1 LKEYTCI
8 TSEERELQ
16 KLKVVF
22 HSIFFFFFFVLQWPS
37 TPNILHSFIE
47 INNDDDDDDDFN
59 ANFPIANDRGD
70 TDNLVVVFIV
80 VVLFFCHQSGV
91 CSKRKDDEEEEEEDD
106 VDVPK

>member
-47 INNDDDDDDDFN
+47 INNDDDDDFN
-59 ANFPIANDRGD
+59 ANFPIANDRVD

>member
-1 LKEYTCI
+1 MKEYTCI

-47 INNDDDDDDDFN
+47 INNDDDDDFN
-59 ANFPIANDRGD
+59 ANFPIANDRVD
-70 TDNLVVVFIV
+70 TDNLVVV
-80 VVLFFCHQSGV
+80 VLFFHHQSGV
-91 CSKRKDDEEEEEEDD
+91 CSKRKDDDEEEEEDD

>member
-1 LKEYTCI
+1 MKEYTCI

-47 INNDDDDDDDFN
+47 INNDDDDDFN
-59 ANFPIANDRGD
+59 ANFPIANDRVD

>member
-1 LKEYTCI
+1 MKEYTCI

-47 INNDDDDDDDFN
+47 INNDDDDDFN
-59 ANFPIANDRGD
+59 ANFPIANDRVD

-91 CSKRKDDEEEEEEDD
+91 CSKRKDDDEEEEEDD

>member
-1 LKEYTCI
+1 MKEYTCI

-47 INNDDDDDDDFN
+47 INNDDDDDFN
-59 ANFPIANDRGD
+59 ANFPIANDRVD

-91 CSKRKDDEEEEEEDD
+91 CSKRKDDEEEEEDD